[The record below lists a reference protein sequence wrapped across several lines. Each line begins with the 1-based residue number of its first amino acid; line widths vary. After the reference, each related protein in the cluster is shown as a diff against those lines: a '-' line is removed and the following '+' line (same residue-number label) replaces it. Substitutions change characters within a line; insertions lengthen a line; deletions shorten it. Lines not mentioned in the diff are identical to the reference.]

1 MDVWGKHAVG
11 LVVVGG
17 GDMRGSSEAALGT
30 SIVLVL
36 VLRLGKSA
44 IRAEGTIPVLFGSP
58 IRRREFPSG
67 ASFPRETLELIGIVG
82 KFSISTK
89 GANFVA

>member
-1 MDVWGKHAVG
+1 MPVG
-11 LVVVGG
+11 SRGRP
-17 GDMRGSSEAALGT
+17 RGSGISPIRT
-30 SIVLVL
+30 SIALVL
-36 VLRLGKSA
+36 VLRLGKSV